1 MRVVVGVGVS
11 SQAELLMVVEENWSW
26 VHYRIKVEIAM
37 SWVEGLVVWQE
48 EDLKEREERVEVA
61 GVELKGFLG
70 LVDWHWAVKMGK

>member
-26 VHYRIKVEIAM
+26 VHYRIKVEIA

-48 EDLKEREERVEVA
+48 ED
-61 GVELKGFLG
+61 
-70 LVDWHWAVKMGK
+70 

>member
-1 MRVVVGVGVS
+1 MRMVVGVGVG

-48 EDLKEREERVEVA
+48 ED
-61 GVELKGFLG
+61 
-70 LVDWHWAVKMGK
+70 